1 MVIVMRMDGG
11 EGGGDDNDDCDSV
24 GVITRIRICT
34 QIYIHTGTHSHGHIT
49 VRRKLP
55 IIVPWSLF
63 LAMLLNIG
71 PSVHVTRQFFS

>member
-24 GVITRIRICT
+24 GVITRIRVCT
-34 QIYIHTGTHSHGHIT
+34 QIYIHTHSHGHIT